1 MTKDNKMIIKLMYDG
16 TTKKDGEKYYIGV
29 ALKGNKTEF
38 TFEGTTKK
46 EVKNKLLNWI
56 EQNKIAVPLWQL
68 NF

>member
-1 MTKDNKMIIKLMYDG
+1 MIIKLMYDG
-16 TTKKDGEKYYIGV
+16 TTKKDGSVYYIGV
-29 ALKGNKTEF
+29 SLKGNKTEI